1 MILKICGGNFKNV
14 SPNEKK
20 WLQEGNSDTSP
31 REIFH
36 VYIIYVNI
44 SLNSFTLEL
53 IRTWEF
59 FKKLKYH
66 SPFKLIPNWSWN
78 RMITCTNVYFECVF
92 HYKSCQPIVDLRFNL
107 VWIYPPCENII
118 SRMDVFWLHHFY
130 WKYAVKEKKVA
141 YEPCGERV
149 FVMCR
154 NTTDNPHPWISRT
167 PILITQILGGKWF

>member
-1 MILKICGGNFKNV
+1 MISRKMILKICGGNFKNV
-14 SPNEKK
+14 SSNEKK
-20 WLQEGNSDTSP
+20 WLQEGNLDTSP

-92 HYKSCQPIVDLRFNL
+92 HYKSCQPIVDLRFISNVKFSLNL
-107 VWIYPPCENII
+107 SSVWEHYLQNGRFLIASFLLKICGKRKKKWHTNRPASVSLWCAVTPQII
-118 SRMDVFWLHHFY
+118 
-130 WKYAVKEKKVA
+130 
-141 YEPCGERV
+141 
-149 FVMCR
+149 
-154 NTTDNPHPWISRT
+154 RT
-167 PILITQILGGKWF
+167 RG

>member
-1 MILKICGGNFKNV
+1 MCNTSAHHNSGSWLDERKFSKPMISRKMILKICGGNFKNV
-14 SPNEKK
+14 SSNEKK

-66 SPFKLIPNWSWN
+66 SLFKLISNWSWN
-78 RMITCTNVYFECVF
+78 RMITCTNDYFECVF
-92 HYKSCQPIVDLRFNL
+92 HYKSCQPIVDLRFNSNVKFSL
-107 VWIYPPCENII
+107 NLSSVWEHYLQN
-118 SRMDVFWLHHFY
+118 
-130 WKYAVKEKKVA
+130 
-141 YEPCGERV
+141 
-149 FVMCR
+149 
-154 NTTDNPHPWISRT
+154 
-167 PILITQILGGKWF
+167 